1 MDRPATRR
9 VTLVVVGVL
18 ATVLVLGSA
27 AFVLR
32 LRSNIT
38 VVDVSD
44 ALSEGEDVSP
54 PPPDRLPPDPHAPE
68 VAEDEQEP
76 PSQPVNILVMGS
88 DTREGQGD
96 AYGSAAVIEGARS
109 DTTLLVHLA
118 ADRSSVTAV
127 SIPRDLLVTLP
138 ECTMADGSRTSP
150 YRDRF
155 NAAFSVGGPECTIRT
170 VSALTGL
177 PLHHFVVVDFAA
189 FRAAIDALGGVE
201 VCLTE
206 AVDDPKAG
214 LSLPAGVS
222 RVGGEQALA
231 FVRARETL
239 GDGSDL
245 ARIERQQAFLGS
257 LVREA
262 TSKDLLTDP
271 IRLVRSLDAATQS
284 VTTDAGLA
292 WLPRTVSIAR
302 SLAGIEPAQVSFTTL
317 PYVYNDD
324 QLTVS
329 VDQPRLD
336 LLVAV
341 LAEDVPWPFPASSAE
356 PVALPPGQVSV
367 SVVNAS
373 GRSGQAGLVA
383 TALAEQGFVVAGLD
397 DAATQPETQVRYP
410 EGAEER
416 AATVAAAVDGAA
428 LVPDPAVSTVTLLL
442 GESFSLPALRTVVVA
457 APATETPS
465 EGWAEPETSLP
476 TGGTTTA
483 DTATCAS

>member
-1 MDRPATRR
+1 
-9 VTLVVVGVL
+9 VTLLVVGVL
-18 ATVLVLGSA
+18 ATVLVVGSVVVA
-27 AFVLR
+27 LR

-44 ALSEGEDVSP
+44 ALTEGSVTP
-54 PPPDRLPPDPHAPE
+54 PRTEPAASSVP
-68 VAEDEQEP
+68 EDEPEQ

-118 ADRSSVTAV
+118 ADRRSVTVV
-127 SIPRDLLVTLP
+127 SIPRDLVVTLP
-138 ECTMADGSRTSP
+138 ECTMPDGSRTSA
-150 YRDRF
+150 YQDRF
-155 NAAFSVGGPECTIRT
+155 NAAFSIGGPECTIRT

-177 PLHHFVVVDFAA
+177 PLQHFVVVDFTA
-189 FRAAIDALGGVE
+189 FQAAIDALGGVE

-257 LVREA
+257 LVRE
-262 TSKDLLTDP
+262 SRSRDLLTDP
-271 IRLVRSLDAATQS
+271 VRLVRSLDAATRS
-284 VTTDAGLA
+284 VTTDEGLA

-302 SLAGIEPAQVSFTTL
+302 SLAGIEPAAVSFTTL
-317 PYVYNDD
+317 PYVANDD

-341 LAEDVPWPFPASSAE
+341 LAEDVPWPFADSSAD
-356 PVALPPGQVSV
+356 PVAVAPDQVSV
-367 SVVNAS
+367 AVVNAS
-373 GRSGQAGLVA
+373 GRSGQATLVA
-383 TALAEQGFVVAGLD
+383 TALREQGFAVPGLD
-397 DAATQPETQVRYP
+397 DAATQPETRVLYP
-410 EGAEER
+410 EGAEDQ
-416 AATVAAAVDGAA
+416 AATVAAAVDGAV
-428 LVPDPAVSTVTLLL
+428 LVPDSSVGTVTLQI
-442 GESFSLPALRTVVVA
+442 GESFSLRMLRTVVVA
-457 APATETPS
+457 VPATEPPS
-465 EGWAEPETSLP
+465 DGWVAPDTSLP

-483 DTATCAS
+483 DTGTCAS